1 MQRSSRVHRP
11 VYRDVLPIGSP
22 RFWKRGPPSG
32 DRNLA
37 EGVGPQSPMQPQRP
51 PSSSVPLPLPPGR
64 RQAFTESLLCFSHAC
79 FMRPGVLLASG
90 RPGGS
95 LGFRTKI
102 WTAEVL
108 ICSGMGAGLQPSP
121 QGGWCCPRP
130 PTHRRRVCKAALLWL
145 TVYQNRSSWGNSDVA
160 PSLEFMQLC
169 LQGEEGREGLVTARP
184 LFLLTVGQEG
194 PEDIRL
200 TALGAG
206 GDDDYWE
213 ASQIMCNRF
222 RNEVRRPFSA
232 TSLLSG
238 VHPCRV

>member
-37 EGVGPQSPMQPQRP
+37 EGMGPQSLMQPQRL

-108 ICSGMGAGLQPSP
+108 ICSGMGAGLQPHPREAGAAPNP
-121 QGGWCCPRP
+121 Q
-130 PTHRRRVCKAALLWL
+130 PT
-145 TVYQNRSSWGNSDVA
+145 
-160 PSLEFMQLC
+160 
-169 LQGEEGREGLVTARP
+169 
-184 LFLLTVGQEG
+184 
-194 PEDIRL
+194 
-200 TALGAG
+200 GAG
-206 GDDDYWE
+206 
-213 ASQIMCNRF
+213 
-222 RNEVRRPFSA
+222 SA
-232 TSLLSG
+232 KQPCSG
-238 VHPCRV
+238 